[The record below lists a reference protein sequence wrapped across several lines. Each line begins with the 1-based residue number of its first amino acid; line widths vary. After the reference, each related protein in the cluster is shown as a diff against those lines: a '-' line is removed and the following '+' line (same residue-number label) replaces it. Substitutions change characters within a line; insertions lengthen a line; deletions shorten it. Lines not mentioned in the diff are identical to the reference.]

1 MFGMVR
7 SILRIIDQDVT
18 DRTTVGT
25 LDAMFSKL
33 IGQIHTLHFISRGAF
48 MSDHLWY
55 HVSLNL
61 STIVKYS
68 SVLIKETTNPLVTFL
83 QPDILRYH
91 GLGDSVSLYGQ

>member
-7 SILRIIDQDVT
+7 SILRIIQKDDSGNLRRHVSEAHWSNT
-18 DRTTVGT
+18 H
-25 LDAMFSKL
+25 F
-33 IGQIHTLHFISRGAF
+33 TLHITWGIYVRPS
-48 MSDHLWY
+48 LVLC
-55 HVSLNL
+55 VSSFFTML
-61 STIVKYS
+61 KHS